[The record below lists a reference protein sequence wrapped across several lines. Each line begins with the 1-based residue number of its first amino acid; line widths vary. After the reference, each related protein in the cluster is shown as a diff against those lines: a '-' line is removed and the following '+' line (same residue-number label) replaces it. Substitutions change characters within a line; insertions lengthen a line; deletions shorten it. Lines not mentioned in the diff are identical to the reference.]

1 MSYSIE
7 TIKKEVSQE
16 RDHLVS
22 LRRYFHTHPEL
33 PREEYETAKFI
44 EEELHK
50 LGLNTRRVG
59 ETGVYALLEGTKPG
73 KALILRADID
83 ALPITETH
91 ECPYKSVNDGKMHA
105 CGHDAHTAALLG
117 AAKILVNHKDDIKG
131 SIAFCF
137 QQAEEIGY
145 GANIFVNEGLVK
157 GDRCFGIHLASNIE
171 CGKVS
176 ATAGP
181 NNASVDY
188 FKIKVNGSCAHVSTP
203 ELGIDAVYI
212 ASMIT
217 VGAQGLVT
225 RRTNPTDSV
234 IIGIGK
240 IVAGTAYN
248 IVAGEAVLEGT
259 IRVMYPEIRSQVKAE
274 LKALAENTAKIY
286 GGEASIEYQDFT
298 APLINLEGPTHE
310 VQLVATKLFG
320 SDNVITNRK
329 YSLGGD
335 DFAEFNIE
343 VPGCYAYVGSGN
355 PNIKET
361 TLAHHDSSFDID
373 ERCLEVATQLHVA
386 YALDYLNDNI

>member
-7 TIKKEVSQE
+7 TIKREVSQE

-22 LRRYFHTHPEL
+22 LRRYLHTHPEL
-33 PREEYETAKFI
+33 PKEEFETANFI
-44 EEELHK
+44 EDELHK
-50 LGLNTRRVG
+50 IGLETRRVG
-59 ETGVYALLEGTKPG
+59 ETGVYALLEGAKPG

-91 ECPYKSVNDGKMHA
+91 DCPYKSVALGKMHA

-117 AAKILVNHKDDIKG
+117 AAKILVNHKEDIKG

-145 GANIFVNEGLVK
+145 GANIFVQEGLVK
-157 GDRCFGIHLASNIE
+157 GDRCFGIHLASNIT

-188 FKIKVNGSCAHVSTP
+188 FKIKVSGKCAHVSTP
-203 ELGIDAVYI
+203 ELGVDAAYI

-225 RRTNPTDSV
+225 RRNNPTDSV

-248 IVAGEAVLEGT
+248 IVAGEAILEGT
-259 IRVMYPEIRSQVKAE
+259 IRVMYPEIRSKVKAE
-274 LKALAENTAKIY
+274 LKALAENTAKLY
-286 GGEASIEYQDFT
+286 GGEAEIEYKDFT
-298 APLINLEGPTHE
+298 APLINPEIPSHE
-310 VQLVATKLFG
+310 VAEVALKLFG
-320 SDNVITNRK
+320 RDNVITNRP

-335 DFAEFNIE
+335 DFAEFIIE

-373 ERCLEVATQLHVA
+373 ERCLEIATALHVA

>member
-7 TIKKEVSQE
+7 TIKQDVLEE

-22 LRRYFHTHPEL
+22 LRRYLHTHPEL

-50 LGLNTRRVG
+50 IGLNTRRVG
-59 ETGVYALLEGTKPG
+59 ETGVYALLEGSKPG

-91 ECPYKSVNDGKMHA
+91 ECSYKSVNPGKMHA
-105 CGHDAHTAALLG
+105 CGHDAHTAALLE
-117 AAKILVNHKDDIKG
+117 AARILLKHKEDIKG

-145 GANIFVNEGLVK
+145 GANIFVQEGLVK
-157 GDRCFGIHLASNIE
+157 GDRCFGIHLASNILA
-171 CGKVS
+171 GKVS

-188 FKIKVNGSCAHVSTP
+188 FKIKVTGKCAHVSTP
-203 ELGIDAVYI
+203 ELGVDAAYI

-259 IRVMYPEIRSQVKAE
+259 IRVMYPEIRSKVKAE
-274 LKALAENTAKIY
+274 LKELAENTAKLY
-286 GGEASIEYQDFT
+286 GGQAEIEYKDFT
-298 APLINLEGPTHE
+298 APLINPEGPSKE
-310 VQLVATKLFG
+310 VAIVASKLFG
-320 SDNVITNRK
+320 SDNVITNRP

-335 DFAEFNIE
+335 DFAEFILE

-355 PNIKET
+355 PEIKET
-361 TLAHHDSSFDID
+361 TLAHHDSAFDID
-373 ERCLEVATQLHVA
+373 EKSLEIATALHVT
-386 YALDYLNDNI
+386 YALEYLNENI

>member
-7 TIKKEVSQE
+7 TIKQEVLEE

-22 LRRYFHTHPEL
+22 LRRYLHTHPEL
-33 PREEYETAKFI
+33 PKEEFETAKFI

-50 LGLNTRRVG
+50 IGLNTRRVG
-59 ETGVYALLEGTKPG
+59 ETGVYAILEGSKPG

-91 ECPYKSVNDGKMHA
+91 ECSYKSVNPGKMHA
-105 CGHDAHTAALLG
+105 CGHDAHTAALLE
-117 AAKILVNHKDDIKG
+117 AARILVKHKEDIKG

-145 GANIFVNEGLVK
+145 GANIFVDEGLVK
-157 GDRCFGIHLASNIE
+157 GDRCFGIHLASNILA
-171 CGKVS
+171 GKVS

-188 FKIKVNGSCAHVSTP
+188 FKIKVTGKCAHVSTP
-203 ELGIDAVYI
+203 ELGVDAAYI

-259 IRVMYPEIRSQVKAE
+259 IRVMYPEIRSKVKAE
-274 LKALAENTAKIY
+274 LKELAENTAKLY
-286 GGEASIEYQDFT
+286 GGQAEIEYKDFT
-298 APLINLEGPTHE
+298 APLINPEGPSKE
-310 VQLVATKLFG
+310 VAIVASKLFG
-320 SDNVITNRK
+320 RDNVITNRP

-335 DFAEFNIE
+335 DFAEFILE

-355 PNIKET
+355 PEIKET

-373 ERCLEVATQLHVA
+373 EKSLEVATTLHVA
-386 YALDYLNDNI
+386 YALEYLNDNI

>member
-7 TIKKEVSQE
+7 TIKKEVLEE

-33 PREEYETAKFI
+33 PKEEFETAKFI

-50 LGLNTRRVG
+50 IGLNTRRVG
-59 ETGVYALLEGTKPG
+59 ETGVYAILEGSKPG

-91 ECPYKSVNDGKMHA
+91 ECPYKSVNPGKMHA
-105 CGHDAHTAALLG
+105 CGHDAHTAALLE
-117 AAKILVNHKDDIKG
+117 AARILVKHKEDIKG

-145 GANIFVNEGLVK
+145 GANIFVDEGLVK
-157 GDRCFGIHLASNIE
+157 GDRCFGIHLASNILA
-171 CGKVS
+171 GKVS

-188 FKIKVNGSCAHVSTP
+188 FKIKVNGACAHVSTP
-203 ELGIDAVYI
+203 ELGVDAAYI

-259 IRVMYPEIRSQVKAE
+259 IRVMYPEIRSKVKSE
-274 LKALAENTAKIY
+274 LKELAENTAKLY
-286 GGEASIEYQDFT
+286 GGSAEIEYQDFT
-298 APLINLEGPTHE
+298 APLINPEIPSKE
-310 VQLVATKLFG
+310 VAEISAKLFG
-320 SDNVITNRK
+320 RDNVITNRP

-335 DFAEFNIE
+335 DFAEFILE

-355 PNIKET
+355 PEIKET

-373 ERCLEVATQLHVA
+373 EKSLEVATTLHVA
-386 YALDYLNDNI
+386 YALEYLNDNI